1 MEVILVN
8 GSPNAQ
14 GSTWTALNEVAST
27 LNKEG
32 IQTRI
37 FQVGTQPLSGC
48 IACLKCRDT
57 GRCVFPD
64 KVNEF
69 LDLAENA
76 DGFIFGAPVHF
87 SAISGS
93 MSCFMH
99 RAFFATIVHGS
110 DTFYLKPA
118 AAVVATRRAGATSAL
133 DQINKYFTIAEMMT
147 IGSKY
152 WNMVFGMVAKDVPQD
167 LEGMQTMRVLARN
180 MAWFLRCKEAAA
192 KAGVALPEREK
203 RISTNFI
210 R

>member
-1 MEVILVN
+1 MKVILVN

-14 GSTWTALNEVAST
+14 GSTYTALNEVASV
-27 LNKEG
+27 LNQEG
-32 IQTRI
+32 VETEI
-37 FQVGTQPLSGC
+37 FQVGIQPLSGC
-48 IACLKCRDT
+48 LACFKCSAT
-57 GRCVFPD
+57 GRCVLSD

-69 LDLAENA
+69 LDIADKA

-93 MSCFMH
+93 MSSFMH
-99 RAFFATIVHGS
+99 RVFFATLIHGS
-110 DTFYLKPA
+110 PTFYLKPA

-133 DQINKYFTIAEMMT
+133 DQLNKYFTISEMMT

-152 WNMVFGMVAKDVPQD
+152 WNMVFGLKADDVVQD
-167 LEGMQTMRVLARN
+167 LEGLQTMRVLARN
-180 MAWFLRCKEAAA
+180 MAWFLRCKEAGE

-203 RISTNFI
+203 RITTNFI

>member
-1 MEVILVN
+1 MKVILVN
-8 GSPNAQ
+8 GSPNAH
-14 GSTWTALNEVAST
+14 GSTYTALNEVAST
-27 LNKEG
+27 LNQED
-32 IQTRI
+32 IQTQI

-48 IACLKCRDT
+48 LACFKCSAI
-57 GRCVFPD
+57 GRCVLSD
-64 KVNEF
+64 RVNEF
-69 LDLAENA
+69 LELADGA

-93 MSCFMH
+93 MSSFMH
-99 RAFFATIVHGS
+99 RVFFAALVHGS

-133 DQINKYFTIAEMMT
+133 DQLNKYFTIAEMMT

-152 WNMVFGMVAKDVPQD
+152 WNMVFGMVADDVKHD
-167 LEGMQTMRVLARN
+167 LEGLQTMRVLGRN
-180 MAWFLRCKEAAA
+180 MAWFLRCKAAA
-192 KAGVALPEREK
+192 EKAGVALPKREK